1 MAGEITLGQLRVKCR
16 FRLLTVLGCGIHA
29 VYGEHTRAEV
39 SGVVKRDEAEPLLAD
54 ITENGMTVSAVKGDG
69 SGGTVEEILFAGS
82 LTAAELTEEGGH
94 TVLSLRALSNTW
106 KMDTGKKSR
115 SFQDMSLTY
124 REVAEEIVREYGG
137 KLVWNMPDRKLE
149 YPLVQYRETDYA
161 FLRRLLSCLGG
172 GIAAVDTSAGTCLRA
187 GIGNTGDGGYMY
199 RQESTGT
206 EPEAGEHGY
215 GIVPFRGRQEDR
227 LQEGRMRGCRIAD
240 AGFRHVGDAVR
251 VTGKVFYVMEART
264 VSRGGV
270 LECVCHVFPGQCF
283 GTERIP
289 AESLRGVMLEGE
301 VLETEGE
308 KVKLRLDID
317 RVQPVSGAY
326 AFPWEPITGNLAYCM
341 PETGTRVAL
350 YFPRAGEQGAAVVRS
365 VRENGERC
373 GETADYNDR
382 YFTTDGGRRMYLKP
396 SEMGFAGMPERN
408 AEVALKDGS
417 VLDMRTV
424 NCLSLLAEGQVQM
437 KGRTVTLS
445 TPKEATLV
453 RKDLLSPTVINMCN
467 AFDAIGKKGNFA
479 AAPQVAEKKRRKS
492 PPLQTVEEYPVD
504 GLAEV
509 ILSNIPA
516 ADLGGGDMEAVA
528 GCMPVISRLG
538 NRK

>member
-1 MAGEITLGQLRVKCR
+1 M
-16 FRLLTVLGCGIHA
+16 
-29 VYGEHTRAEV
+29 
-39 SGVVKRDEAEPLLAD
+39 
-54 ITENGMTVSAVKGDG
+54 
-69 SGGTVEEILFAGS
+69 
-82 LTAAELTEEGGH
+82 GH
-94 TVLSLRALSNTW
+94 RYDV
-106 KMDTGKKSR
+106 
-115 SFQDMSLTY
+115 
-124 REVAEEIVREYGG
+124 
-137 KLVWNMPDRKLE
+137 
-149 YPLVQYRETDYA
+149 
-161 FLRRLLSCLGG
+161 
-172 GIAAVDTSAGTCLRA
+172 
-187 GIGNTGDGGYMY
+187 
-199 RQESTGT
+199 
-206 EPEAGEHGY
+206 
-215 GIVPFRGRQEDR
+215 VPFRSGQGDR
-227 LQEGRMRGCRIAD
+227 LQEGRRRGYRIAD
-240 AGFRHVGDAVR
+240 AGFWHVGDAVR
-251 VTGKVFYVMEART
+251 VMGKLFYVMEVRA
-264 VSRGGV
+264 VSRGGI

-289 AESLRGVMLEGE
+289 AESLRGVMLEGK

-308 KVKLRLDID
+308 TVKLHLDMD

-326 AFPWEPITGNLAYCM
+326 AFPWKPITGSLMYCM
-341 PETGTRVAL
+341 PETGTRAAL
-350 YFPRAGEQGAAVVRS
+350 YFPSAGEQGAAVVRS

-396 SEMGFAGMPERN
+396 SEMGFAGMPGRN

-424 NCLSLLAEGQVQM
+424 NRLSLLAEGQVQM
-437 KGRTVTLS
+437 KGRKVTLS

-479 AAPQVAEKKRRKS
+479 AAPQVAEKKRRKL
-492 PPLQTVEEYPVD
+492 PPVQTAEEYPMD

-516 ADLGGGDMEAVA
+516 ADFGGGDMEAVA